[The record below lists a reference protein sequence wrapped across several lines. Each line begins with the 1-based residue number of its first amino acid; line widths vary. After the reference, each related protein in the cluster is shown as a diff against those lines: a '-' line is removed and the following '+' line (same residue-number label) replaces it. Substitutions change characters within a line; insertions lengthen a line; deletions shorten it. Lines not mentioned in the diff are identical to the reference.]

1 MPEKCKLKYL
11 KICNNED
18 LVYDVIDK
26 WNLFLNQNTFVAKE
40 EKLKKIEEVKSKDSN
55 LYQAMKEDIDAR
67 LY

>member
-26 WNLFLNQNTFVAKE
+26 WNLFLNQNTFVSKE
-40 EKLKKIEEVKSKDSN
+40 EKLKKLEEVKSKDSN

>member
-26 WNLFLNQNTFVAKE
+26 WNLFLNQNTFVSKE
-40 EKLKKIEEVKSKDSN
+40 EKLKK
-55 LYQAMKEDIDAR
+55 
-67 LY
+67 

>member
-40 EKLKKIEEVKSKDSN
+40 EKLKKLEEVKSKDSN

>member
-1 MPEKCKLKYL
+1 MSEKCKLKYL

-26 WNLFLNQNTFVAKE
+26 WNLFLNQNTFVSKE
-40 EKLKKIEEVKSKDSN
+40 EKLKKLEEVKSKDSN

>member
-11 KICNNED
+11 KICENED

-26 WNLFLNQNTFVAKE
+26 WNAFLNQNFFASKE
-40 EKLKKIEEVKSKDSN
+40 EKINKVKEIKNKDFK
-55 LYQAMKEDIDAR
+55 LYQAMKEDIDAS

>member
-1 MPEKCKLKYL
+1 MPELCKLKYL

-40 EKLKKIEEVKSKDSN
+40 EKLKKLEEVKSKDSN

>member
-1 MPEKCKLKYL
+1 MPENCKLKYL

-40 EKLKKIEEVKSKDSN
+40 EKLKKLEEVKSKDSN